1 MQIFG
6 CFGLNVSPSRSPGSG
21 PRAGTPAFRC
31 RLVSRYSPSAPSSA
45 VISRP
50 LGRRAGQTF
59 GIAVIGS
66 LITWREKFH
75 SAILVDSLSNA
86 NAALADRFN
95 GLVETFLGA
104 SGDRALAELQAWKS
118 LSGTASTQ
126 AYALAFADSFVI
138 IAAVLAVS
146 AVLVLMLPP
155 LRERMRTPSLPAPAN
170 HDALASERRI

>member
-1 MQIFG
+1 MYRLPARLVL
-6 CFGLNVSPSRSPGSG
+6 GLALGRPVSAVASQQG
-21 PRAGTPAFRC
+21 PRAASLFN
-31 RLVSRYSPSAPSSA
+31 LSR
-45 VISRP
+45 VV
-50 LGRRAGQTF
+50 GQTF

-118 LSGTASTQ
+118 LSGTASAQ

-170 HDALASERRI
+170 HDVLASERRI